1 MSAEQTR
8 QAWARASRKYLE
20 EYAETLAQARE
31 ARLEPV
37 EEQLLAGPVAG
48 AVVAH
53 PMSGHGVDDAA
64 LARLG
69 AAEVIGLDYSPAAV
83 TSARR
88 RAEELGLPCRYLTA
102 ELPDSGL
109 DTASVDVVYTGKGA
123 LIWVPDLAAF
133 LAEMRRI
140 LRPGGVLFV
149 YEAHPLVPLW
159 TWEPGQVRVREDR
172 SYFARSHVNDTF
184 PAGGATEHQH
194 TLAELVTAV
203 LAAGFTLEHL
213 AEHPEPFWKP
223 EHLDAVAAWD
233 GRVPNSFSLLARRS

>member
-8 QAWARASRKYLE
+8 QAWALASRKYLE

-31 ARLEPV
+31 ARLEPG

-88 RAEELGLPCRYLTA
+88 RAEEPGLPFRHLTREA
-102 ELPDSGL
+102 ADASPDADSG
-109 DTASVDVVYTGKGA
+109 G
-123 LIWVPDLAAF
+123 
-133 LAEMRRI
+133 
-140 LRPGGVLFV
+140 
-149 YEAHPLVPLW
+149 
-159 TWEPGQVRVREDR
+159 
-172 SYFARSHVNDTF
+172 
-184 PAGGATEHQH
+184 
-194 TLAELVTAV
+194 
-203 LAAGFTLEHL
+203 
-213 AEHPEPFWKP
+213 
-223 EHLDAVAAWD
+223 
-233 GRVPNSFSLLARRS
+233 

>member
-1 MSAEQTR
+1 THMRSKMSLT
-8 QAWARASRKYLE
+8 ARCIASRNYLE
-20 EYAETLAQARE
+20 EYAESFAKARE

-109 DTASVDVVYTGKGA
+109 DTASVDVVYTGKG
-123 LIWVPDLAAF
+123 
-133 LAEMRRI
+133 
-140 LRPGGVLFV
+140 
-149 YEAHPLVPLW
+149 
-159 TWEPGQVRVREDR
+159 
-172 SYFARSHVNDTF
+172 
-184 PAGGATEHQH
+184 
-194 TLAELVTAV
+194 
-203 LAAGFTLEHL
+203 
-213 AEHPEPFWKP
+213 
-223 EHLDAVAAWD
+223 
-233 GRVPNSFSLLARRS
+233 

>member
-8 QAWARASRKYLE
+8 RAWAQAAGKYVE
-20 EYAETLAQARE
+20 EYAETLAE
-31 ARLEPV
+31 ARHARLAPI
-37 EEQLLAGPVAG
+37 EEELLAEHLPG

-64 LARLG
+64 LVRLG

-83 TSARR
+83 TSAQQ
-88 RAEELGLPCRYLTA
+88 RADELGLPCRYREA
-102 ELPDSGL
+102 ELPQSGL
-109 DTASVDVVYTGKGA
+109 PGASADVVYTGKGA
-123 LIWVPDLAAF
+123 LIWVADLAAF

-159 TWEPGQVRVREDR
+159 AWEPDQVRVRADR

-184 PAGGATEHQH
+184 PARGAVEHQR

-203 LAAGFTLEHL
+203 LAAGFTIEHL
-213 AEHPEPFWKP
+213 AEHPEPFWRP
-223 EHLDAVAAWD
+223 EHLDAAAAWD
-233 GRVPNSFSLLARRS
+233 GRVPNTVSLLARSA